1 MLGPCFIKKWSKH
14 PAHFVKGKE
23 VECNFGM
30 VGDATWKIARFKC
43 IYDDSD
49 AATNIFCPEFGLIV
63 SGCRSS
69 PNRGTFYCKDHDG
82 YEMKF
87 NVRGTKVS
95 WNPNMIYRMKL
106 GIII

>member
-43 IYDDSD
+43 IQTSFVLSLALLCLAVDLHQIE
-49 AATNIFCPEFGLIV
+49 AHFIAKTMMV
-63 SGCRSS
+63 
-69 PNRGTFYCKDHDG
+69 
-82 YEMKF
+82 MK
-87 NVRGTKVS
+87 
-95 WNPNMIYRMKL
+95 
-106 GIII
+106 